1 MSTPCISAHLSKN
14 FNNFVEIV
22 TKKLKIVTLYIS
34 EYISTNLTLFFLQVI
49 NINDKGENMEE
60 VGLNITPKE
69 FKQLSKW
76 ADEVYNIAVVIDYF
90 CETQPDKEECYN
102 LAPVVKYLHQEADLL
117 NAFFIDHEK
126 SVSED

>member
-1 MSTPCISAHLSKN
+1 M
-14 FNNFVEIV
+14 
-22 TKKLKIVTLYIS
+22 KK
-34 EYISTNLTLFFLQVI
+34 
-49 NINDKGENMEE
+49 

-76 ADEVYNIAVVIDYF
+76 VEEVYNIAFVVDYF

-102 LAPVVKYLHQEADLL
+102 LAPVVKYLHREADLL

-126 SVSED
+126 DVDF

>member
-1 MSTPCISAHLSKN
+1 
-14 FNNFVEIV
+14 
-22 TKKLKIVTLYIS
+22 
-34 EYISTNLTLFFLQVI
+34 
-49 NINDKGENMEE
+49 MEK

-76 ADEVYNIAVVIDYF
+76 AEEVYNIAVVVDYF

-102 LAPVVKYLHQEADLL
+102 LAPIVKFMHHEADLL

-126 SVSED
+126 DIENLNCV